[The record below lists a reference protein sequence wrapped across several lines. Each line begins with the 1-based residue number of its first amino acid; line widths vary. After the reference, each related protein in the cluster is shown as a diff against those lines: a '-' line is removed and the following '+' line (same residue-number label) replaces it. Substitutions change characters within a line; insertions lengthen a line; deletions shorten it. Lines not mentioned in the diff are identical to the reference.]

1 MTTVRNDAAETTA
14 TESAGETATA
24 GGTPPTGLGSLIQ
37 RAHEAPYLTAEEE
50 RQLLARAASGD
61 AAAVAALVDS
71 HMRLVF
77 KIARTYTRFGMPLAD
92 LAQEGLAGLVH
103 AVNRFNP
110 EKEVRLATYAMWW
123 VRASIQDYVAECWP
137 VMKVPRGS
145 QPSATPASAQ
155 TPDAAPD
162 ATPDAGAPPGETSLM
177 EEVGRYT
184 TAIWEGA
191 EELGGQLSTQIS
203 NQFSTGFGFW
213 PVAVTAVDEDGST
226 LAERLPS
233 DDATPEH
240 TVVETTMA
248 ETWSQLL
255 DWALSMLPEREAW
268 IIRQRH
274 FSELVPTF
282 ESLGR
287 DLGISKDRARQL
299 EKRGLERLHEA
310 LAPLAESHGL
320 PAGFAPAA
328 A

>member
-1 MTTVRNDAAETTA
+1 MTPVPKDAADTNATGSADETRP
-14 TESAGETATA
+14 A

-50 RQLLARAASGD
+50 RDLLARAASGD

-145 QPSATPASAQ
+145 QPSGTQASAE
-155 TPDAAPD
+155 APG
-162 ATPDAGAPPGETSLM
+162 AGAPPGETSLI
-177 EEVGRYT
+177 EEVGRCT